1 MNNIS
6 EKSSSAEQRM
16 SCFINYFIYTL
27 SPGSVSD
34 PPLEKNNFHIK
45 SLSPHSGVTAV
56 LTLSAISMDSRSDL
70 PKVQYATA
78 LDWFIICSFLYCMA
92 TILEF
97 AGVHYFTKV
106 GSGETFGSDTGAE
119 AEEIPSDDD
128 NLEADD
134 EWEDLDDWRMESG
147 VTSSSSRINQL
158 GPVLDPL
165 NHNCVSVYNKR

>member
-1 MNNIS
+1 M
-6 EKSSSAEQRM
+6 
-16 SCFINYFIYTL
+16 
-27 SPGSVSD
+27 
-34 PPLEKNNFHIK
+34 
-45 SLSPHSGVTAV
+45 TAV

-106 GSGETFGSDTGAE
+106 GSGERFGSDAGAE
-119 AEEIPSDDD
+119 TDELLSDDD
-128 NLEADD
+128 NLGADD
-134 EWEDLDDWRMESG
+134 EWEDVEDWR
-147 VTSSSSRINQL
+147 VTSSTSKINKL

-165 NHNCVSVYNKR
+165 NHNCISVYNKRFISDR

>member
-1 MNNIS
+1 
-6 EKSSSAEQRM
+6 
-16 SCFINYFIYTL
+16 
-27 SPGSVSD
+27 
-34 PPLEKNNFHIK
+34 
-45 SLSPHSGVTAV
+45 
-56 LTLSAISMDSRSDL
+56 
-70 PKVQYATA
+70 
-78 LDWFIICSFLYCMA
+78 MA